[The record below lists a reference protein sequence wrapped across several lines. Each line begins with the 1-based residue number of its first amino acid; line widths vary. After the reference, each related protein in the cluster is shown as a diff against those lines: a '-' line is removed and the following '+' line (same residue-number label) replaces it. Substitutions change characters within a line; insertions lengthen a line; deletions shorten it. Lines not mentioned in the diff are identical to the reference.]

1 MEELQKSIRVNKLLD
16 IYGALLTKHQEEVLE
31 LYYQMDLSLSEI
43 SEQLGISRN
52 GVYDAIKKATALL
65 EKYEEKLNDMFRDGT
80 LLIDLDGKKVG
91 QINGLAVMGT
101 GEYSFGK
108 PSKITAST
116 FSLHLEKASYSMIS
130 NTL

>member
-65 EKYEEKLNDMFRDGT
+65 EKYEEKL
-80 LLIDLDGKKVG
+80 LLLSKEEELDAFFEEVKKNKN
-91 QINGLAVMGT
+91 QSELEFICYI
-101 GEYSFGK
+101 E
-108 PSKITAST
+108 SKV
-116 FSLHLEKASYSMIS
+116 K
-130 NTL
+130 

>member
-16 IYGALLTKHQEEVLE
+16 IYGVLLTKHQEEVLE

-65 EKYEEKLNDMFRDGT
+65 EKYEEKL
-80 LLIDLDGKKVG
+80 LLLSKEEELDVFFEEVKKNKN
-91 QINGLAVMGT
+91 QSELELISYI
-101 GEYSFGK
+101 E
-108 PSKITAST
+108 SKV
-116 FSLHLEKASYSMIS
+116 K
-130 NTL
+130 

>member
-65 EKYEEKLNDMFRDGT
+65 EKYEEKL
-80 LLIDLDGKKVG
+80 LLLSKEEELDVFFEEVKKNKN
-91 QINGLAVMGT
+91 QSELELISYI
-101 GEYSFGK
+101 E
-108 PSKITAST
+108 SKV
-116 FSLHLEKASYSMIS
+116 K
-130 NTL
+130 